1 MNPNEHERFALTK
14 NQIFSLSIILAI
26 CISSIIFISYPVL
39 NFYRAVILAPRFGC
53 AIQGPYTYG
62 PGLNSTDFLE
72 DTLTIWVSPDP
83 AEAPIPNDWKNK
95 DLWSVA
101 LIPSMLPTAN
111 CTILNVERVIIGIY
125 YNYIVGG
132 FDTNPILPTALGIVC
147 KIPADIKP
155 LTYNLAIGFRTAI
168 TAELQSQGMIDL
180 EPEVGS
186 WQSPVLTRPVGL
198 GDVSPSFL
206 LTEPNCVVI
215 PWEFDAKSSDSIGHT
230 TIDGN
235 KTNPFSFIHW
245 TDIHFTLSDINWLT
259 QSSEWINDS
268 KVLAPN
274 FIAIS
279 GDFISSPYEEPEAYA
294 LAYNTLKNIGIPLV
308 IGIGNHDQKLISPW
322 RHYFGPIFTT
332 ATFGDISIISIDSTL
347 PLGAGIMN
355 WIDDQAKICSSKG
368 PTFIMSH
375 YAPADTYFLA
385 GGFGVMDIMLNRRL
399 IGVLSGHSHDDCIM
413 GIRKARDSM
422 IDFIFGKLNEDDLPL
437 VINEFDSLHDYSSA
451 VTEPLLFMTRT
462 TTRDGSILINQAFPH
477 YAGYRRFSIVN
488 NQVFNYTY
496 DYNNDGVRDPQI
508 SIPNG
513 RFKTITYQE
522 STNWVLKIESQFN
535 EPVDAACAL
544 FKIPIPATNMKWDLV
559 GLNKT
564 NGAYIRNYIQD
575 NTQFIIEVR
584 VPIGSNSNTTIV
596 LEEVVV

>member
-1 MNPNEHERFALTK
+1 MNMQIRRIFLPKKKVYAL
-14 NQIFSLSIILAI
+14 LIILFVF
-26 CISSIIFISYPVL
+26 ISSSAFILYPVF
-39 NFYRAVILAPRFGC
+39 NYYRAVILAPRFGC
-53 AIQGPYTYG
+53 SMQGPYTFG
-62 PGLNSTDFLE
+62 PGLNTSDYLE
-72 DTLTIWVSPDP
+72 NTMTFWVSPDP
-83 AEAPIPNDWKNK
+83 AESPMPSDWKNK

-111 CTILNVERVIIGIY
+111 CTKLIVDKVIIGVY
-125 YNYIVGG
+125 QSYVVGG
-132 FDTNPILPTALGIVC
+132 FDTNPIIPTALGLVC

-155 LTYNLAIGFRTAI
+155 LTYNLAIGFRTDI
-168 TAELQSQGMIDL
+168 TAELQNQGEINL
-180 EPEVGS
+180 EPSAGS
-186 WQSPVLTRPVGL
+186 WQSPILKKTFGVNSE
-198 GDVSPSFL
+198 SPPFL
-206 LTEPNCVVI
+206 LIEPNCVVI
-215 PWEFDAKSSDSIGHT
+215 PWEYDAKSSDSIGHT
-230 TIDGN
+230 TIFGN

-245 TDIHFTLSDINWLT
+245 TDVHFTLSDIDWLT
-259 QSSEWINDS
+259 KKSEWINDS
-268 KVLAPN
+268 LVLAPN
-274 FIAIS
+274 FVAIS
-279 GDFISSPYEEPEAYA
+279 GDFISSPYEEPEAFN
-294 LAYNTLKNIGIPLV
+294 LAYNTLKDLGIPLI

-332 ATFGDISIISIDSTL
+332 ATFGDVSIISIDSTL

-355 WIDDQAKICSSKG
+355 WIDDQARKSTTKG

-385 GGFGVMDIMLNRRL
+385 GGFGIMDIMLNRRL
-399 IGVLSGHSHDDCIM
+399 VGVLSGHSHDDCIV

-422 IDFIFGKLNEDDLPL
+422 IDFMLGKLNEDDLSN

-477 YAGYRRFSIVN
+477 YSGYRRFSIIN

-522 STNWVLKIESQFN
+522 STNWVWSVESQFN
-535 EPVDAACAL
+535 EPVDAACAI
-544 FKIPIPATNMKWDLV
+544 FRIPLPTANMKWDLV

-575 NTQFIIEVR
+575 TAECLIEVR
-584 VPIGSNSNTTIV
+584 VPLEPNSNTSIV
-596 LEEVVV
+596 LEEVGI